1 MISVVL
7 TYWTDKVPS
16 YGWILIFW
24 AIYQCV
30 SFFGVI
36 VYGEVE
42 FWLAVWKVICVL
54 VGYLLAILVN
64 TGAIGGDYI
73 GFRFWRDPGP
83 FANGINGF
91 GQSFVLAAVYFSGT
105 EMIAITAGESRNPKR
120 DVPKVCSLGQWE
132 RTSTRTNGAR
142 HRPFNKPSTVLCSSS
157 WAWYSS
163 PVSSYLRTTLAS

>member
-120 DVPKVCSLGQWE
+120 DVPKVCTFKQLKNVDCRLQLTKRDIGHSTNHLPYCAYFYGHGLFRQYS
-132 RTSTRTNGAR
+132 RTFGR
-142 HRPFNKPSTVLCSSS
+142 L
-157 WAWYSS
+157 
-163 PVSSYLRTTLAS
+163 